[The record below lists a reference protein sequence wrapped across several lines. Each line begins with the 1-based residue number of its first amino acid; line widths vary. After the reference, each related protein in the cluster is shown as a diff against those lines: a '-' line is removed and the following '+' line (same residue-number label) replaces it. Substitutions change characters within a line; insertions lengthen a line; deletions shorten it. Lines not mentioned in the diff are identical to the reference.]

1 MSLFDE
7 IIKKNSK
14 KHDVDLELVK
24 KIIAEQQMED
34 GDDASARQSRQSK
47 IQNIVKDHLK

>member
-24 KIIAEQQMED
+24 KIIAEQQKED
-34 GDDASARQSRQSK
+34 GKDAPSRQSRQDK
-47 IQNIVKDHLK
+47 IQNIVKDYLK